1 MVVEYVGQLVR
12 RSVVGLRE
20 EREYNAACGAG
31 TYVFGMGA
39 GLCIDAT
46 QVPKKKSSPIFLTS
60 TLHSCA
66 YCCEAVSTWVLVCLC
81 AKANPSEAARSISW
95 FNLVLSPVHYTAW

>member
-46 QVPKKKSSPIFLTS
+46 QVPKAASSISLTS

-66 YCCEAVSTWVLVCLC
+66 YCCEAFDMGPGLLMRKGKTMGNCEVNQLVQ
-81 AKANPSEAARSISW
+81 PR
-95 FNLVLSPVHYTAW
+95 P